1 MQIEINPNNDS
12 AQGFDLFG
20 DIFEAEAK
28 LDSEQKSLPHPE
40 SSAKIKVEENIE
52 NSPIQGMR
60 IHTGPSIY
68 IFPSYDELSFLSQ
81 LTQERVRYLFGK
93 L

>member
-20 DIFEAEAK
+20 DIFEAEAE
-28 LDSEQKSLPHPE
+28 LEPEQKSLPQPE
-40 SSAKIKVEENIE
+40 LSTKIKVEEDVE

-60 IHTGPSIY
+60 IHKCTPVLR
-68 IFPSYDELSFLSQ
+68 D
-81 LTQERVRYLFGK
+81 
-93 L
+93 